1 MKDLDFIEFIKE
13 LPQNVT
19 LVAVSK
25 TKPAEDIQSKYKLG
39 QRDFGENK
47 VQELVDKYENL
58 PKDIRWH
65 LIGHLQTN
73 KVKYIAPFVHL
84 VHAVDS
90 LKLLKEINKEAI
102 KNNRVISCFLQFHI
116 AQEDSKYGLTFVE
129 AQEILES
136 KTFVEMR
143 NISIV
148 GVMGMAS
155 FVDDQDQIRDEFQ
168 TLDSY
173 FNVIKSHYF
182 KFNDNFKEISM
193 GMSGDYALA
202 IEQGS
207 TMVRIGSK
215 LFGAR

>member
-1 MKDLDFIEFIKE
+1 
-13 LPQNVT
+13 
-19 LVAVSK
+19 
-25 TKPAEDIQSKYKLG
+25 
-39 QRDFGENK
+39 
-47 VQELVDKYENL
+47 
-58 PKDIRWH
+58 
-65 LIGHLQTN
+65 
-73 KVKYIAPFVHL
+73 
-84 VHAVDS
+84 
-90 LKLLKEINKEAI
+90 
-102 KNNRVISCFLQFHI
+102 
-116 AQEDSKYGLTFVE
+116 
-129 AQEILES
+129 
-136 KTFVEMR
+136 MR

-193 GMSGDYALA
+193 GMSGDYELA

>member
-1 MKDLDFIEFIKE
+1 MTDVDFIEFVKS
-13 LPQNVT
+13 LPENVT
-19 LVAVSK
+19 LIAVSK
-25 TKPAEDIQSKYKLG
+25 TKPEEDIQSKYNLG

-47 VQELVDKYENL
+47 VQELVDKYEKL

-84 VHAVDS
+84 IHAVDS

-102 KNNRVISCFLQFHI
+102 KNNRVISCLLQFHI
-116 AQEDSKYGLTFVE
+116 AQEDSKYGLNFEE

-143 NISIV
+143 NISII
-148 GVMGMAS
+148 GAMGMAS
-155 FVDDQDQIRDEFQ
+155 FVDNKDQIRDEFQ

-193 GMSGDYALA
+193 GMSGDYELA

-215 LFGAR
+215 LFGVR